1 MSIAGLARE
10 ELRSLKPYEAAIQV
24 DGAVRLNANEAH
36 WNAADGFR
44 RPMNRYPEVR
54 PARLRGMLAGRYG
67 CDEPELLVTRGSSE
81 AIDLLVRAFCRPGAD
96 NVVTA
101 TPTFSMYRH
110 YARVQGAEF
119 REVAT
124 ERGRDFAIDADAV
137 LSACDGDTRLV
148 FLCTPNNP
156 TGTSIPSAEIR
167 RILDGRRDIS
177 AVVVDEAYIE
187 FSGRAS
193 AVSLLR
199 EYDNLIVLRTL
210 SKALAFAGARCGS
223 VIGPPDVIA
232 ILNAIQAPYAIATP
246 VAECVEDALT
256 EDRIAESAR
265 QVEETVRERERLM
278 DAVGRFDFVTNVWPS
293 DANFFLIGVSDV
305 GRVLDLAA
313 ADNVLL
319 RHFADDLADCIRIT
333 VGGRDEN
340 DRLLAALAGA
350 KRVAHV

>member
-1 MSIAGLARE
+1 MSIASLARE
-10 ELRSLKPYEAAIQV
+10 ELRSLKPYEAAVQV
-24 DGAVRLNANEAH
+24 DGAIRLNANEAH
-36 WNAADGFR
+36 WNATDGFR

-54 PARLRGMLAGRYG
+54 PARLRRMLAGRYG
-67 CDEPELLVTRGSSE
+67 CEESELLVTRGSSE

-96 NVVTA
+96 NIVTT
-101 TPTFSMYRH
+101 TPSFSMYRH

-119 REVAT
+119 REVVLDRAQ
-124 ERGRDFAIDADAV
+124 DFAVDADAV
-137 LSACDGDTRLV
+137 LSACDEDTRLV

-167 RILDGRRDIS
+167 RILEGRRDKS

-193 AVSLLR
+193 VVSLIR
-199 EYDNLIVLRTL
+199 EFDNLIVLRTL

-246 VAECVEDALT
+246 VVECVEDALT
-256 EDRIAESAR
+256 DERIVEAAR
-265 QVEETVRERERLM
+265 QVEETVREREQLM
-278 DAVGRFDFVTNVWPS
+278 DAVSRFGFVTRVWPS
-293 DANFFLIGVSDV
+293 DTNFFLISVSDV
-305 GRVLDLAA
+305 ARVLDLAA

-319 RHFADDLADCIRIT
+319 RYFGDDLADCIRIT
-333 VGGRDEN
+333 VGSRDEN
-340 DRLLAALAGA
+340 DRLLAALSAA
-350 KRVAHV
+350 ERVANV